1 MRPVLLGRLG
11 YFGGALPAVLTADAP
26 ITALRCDAS
35 VAEEATAAVAAT
47 GSSQLSAIMHA
58 GGVLQDGLLLQQ
70 TAASVRAVCAP
81 KLCFM
86 AHASMAAQLQAVQAF
101 NLFSSVASFVGSAG
115 QANYAAANSALDCWA
130 SILQRRGMTGEMAQ
144 GFTPHLPKVLLA
156 VSLPMLPGLP

>member
-1 MRPVLLGRLG
+1 MD
-11 YFGGALPAVLTADAP
+11 TP

-35 VAEEATAAVAAT
+35 VAEEATTAIRAT

-86 AHASMAAQLQAVQAF
+86 ARASMAAQLQAVQGF

-115 QANYAAANSALDCWA
+115 QANYSAANSALDCWA
-130 SILQRRGMTGEMAQ
+130 SILQQRGMTGVMATQ
-144 GFTPHLPKVLLA
+144 TRP
-156 VSLPMLPGLP
+156 